1 MLGFLALSLVMTLI
15 FIFVETRA
23 EQPIVP
29 LHLFKNPVMSSS
41 LIAVFLTGFAMFGG
55 IIFVPLYA
63 QGVLG
68 KSATSTGTIMTPMM
82 LGMVVGATLSGQA
95 LSRLGGHY
103 RMQGLIGLSILV
115 VGLFLISRMT
125 AETSFAVTLF
135 NLVLMGFGLGTTFPT
150 YTIAIQNSVSHRF
163 MGVATSA
170 AQFFRS
176 VGGLLG
182 LAVLGSVLTN
192 RFSANL
198 LESVSPGV
206 ETVLTPDRL
215 NALARNPQELVNADA
230 QAGLRQVFADAGPQ
244 GVGLL
249 EPLLETLRSSLSA
262 AIADVFSI
270 SVIVIIIA
278 IVATLF
284 LKEVPLRG
292 RPTPRRGS
300 KQADGKQ
307 AAAD

>member
-1 MLGFLALSLVMTLI
+1 
-15 FIFVETRA
+15 
-23 EQPIVP
+23 
-29 LHLFKNPVMSSS
+29 
-41 LIAVFLTGFAMFGG
+41 
-55 IIFVPLYA
+55 
-63 QGVLG
+63 
-68 KSATSTGTIMTPMM
+68 
-82 LGMVVGATLSGQA
+82 
-95 LSRLGGHY
+95 
-103 RMQGLIGLSILV
+103 
-115 VGLFLISRMT
+115 
-125 AETSFAVTLF
+125 
-135 NLVLMGFGLGTTFPT
+135 
-150 YTIAIQNSVSHRF
+150 

-192 RFSANL
+192 RFSSNL
-198 LESVSPGV
+198 LGSVSPGV
-206 ETVLTPDRL
+206 ETVLTTDRL

-230 QAGLRQVFADAGPQ
+230 QASLRQVFVDAGPQ
-244 GVGLL
+244 GVGQL

-292 RPTPRRGS
+292 RRSS
-300 KQADGKQ
+300 KVETEEADGKQ
-307 AAAD
+307 AVAD